1 MRTFFSSKAENFRT
15 NFVFEQCGSSKTET
29 TKTFTKENKNRI
41 VPTAN
46 LTKLTQKAMPLTE
59 LQIKTANFTKLTQ
72 KAKEFLRKP

>member
-46 LTKLTQKAMPLTE
+46 LTKLTQKATP
-59 LQIKTANFTKLTQ
+59 F
-72 KAKEFLRKP
+72 